1 MIFVVHWIA
10 NVPSLALGMT
20 HQRSFDEDRDYS
32 GTSCSVKRPQSGH
45 CVKNQHLTIAFM
57 HDNCRGRGQCDFKT
71 HVIQATV

>member
-1 MIFVVHWIA
+1 MKTKITQA
-10 NVPSLALGMT
+10 QAALL
-20 HQRSFDEDRDYS
+20 RD
-32 GTSCSVKRPQSGH
+32 PQLGH